1 MRFTYT
7 GTDAQGRPAA
17 GEVEAPG
24 LVEAAHR
31 LSSGGLEVVTLSA
44 AEVSAP
50 EPALKE
56 VDAFV
61 FFNRALSQM
70 TRAGLPLPAAVGTIA
85 RSAGRGP
92 MAEALGRVE
101 AALRAGSSL
110 EAAMDAEP
118 GVFPAPYRLLVR
130 AGAAA
135 GNLPAVLAAASSHAS
150 TTLALRRGVTSALVY
165 PLLALV
171 TCWGVAAFLAVAAM
185 PLYRGLYAGF
195 QQKVPVWLAPA
206 EALMRTPLT
215 PVAALAVAG
224 LAVAVASWAL
234 RRTARGESLLWRL
247 PLAGRIARA
256 ICAARA
262 LGALRVAL
270 AARSPLA
277 SALPAALAACGG
289 VRWTRAAESAAG
301 RLRDGAGIED
311 ALGALPAWS
320 PRLARSL
327 GAAEKRGRLEE
338 AVRDAA
344 ERAAEEAE
352 QATEAFVAAAE
363 PAALVGIGVLVG
375 LMMIAIVS
383 PYFGWLARMTG

>member
-1 MRFTYT
+1 MRFAYT
-7 GTDAQGRPAA
+7 GTDPQGRPVS
-17 GEVEAPG
+17 GEVDASG

-31 LSSGGLEVVTLSA
+31 LASGGVEVASMSA
-44 AEVSAP
+44 VEATAS

-70 TRAGLPLPAAVGTIA
+70 TRAGLPLPAAIGAIA

-92 MAEALGRVE
+92 MAEALRRVE
-101 AALRAGSSL
+101 AALRAGTTL
-110 EAAMDAEP
+110 EAALDAESS
-118 GVFPAPYRLLVR
+118 VFPAPYRQLVR

-135 GNLPAVLAAASSHAS
+135 GNLPAVLAAAASHAS
-150 TTLALRRGVTSALVY
+150 TTLALRRGVASALVY

-195 QQKVPVWLAPA
+195 HQKVPGWLAPA
-206 EALMRTPLT
+206 EMLMRTPLT
-215 PVAALAVAG
+215 PIVVLAVAG
-224 LAVAVASWAL
+224 LVIVGGLWTL

-277 SALPAALAACGG
+277 SALPAALAACGS
-289 VRWTRAAESAAG
+289 VRWTRAAESAAA
-301 RLRDGAGIED
+301 RLRDGAGIAD
-311 ALGALPAWS
+311 ALGALPGWS

-352 QATEAFVAAAE
+352 QATAAFVAAAE

-383 PYFGWLARMTG
+383 PYFGWLSRMTG